1 MTDSDLQKKMKQSME
16 ETIFV
21 DCAVLNHDYFA
32 VIAEIDMGEDYDP
45 WKKLPTSRIFTYVEE
60 KIPENSFWGGHKFG
74 ENTFKWPKIAHT
86 NPNEM
91 IVVGERG
98 EVWYHGLG
106 DNKQFEESISE
117 SLIMGI
123 SDIKNIHGT
132 IYIVGVH
139 RAVVRREGIDQW
151 VHISKPIEQESLEIY
166 RAAKKKGKEF
176 DSGFNCIDGFSAD
189 KNLYAGG
196 GQGDVWRYDGRTWH
210 SVDIP
215 LPKMHINSLCCAS
228 DGYVYIAGRFGT
240 LLKGREDEWHILK
253 QEQTKADFKDIVDYQ
268 GTLYVCTERRLFTIN
283 DQGIQRVDFGDIPEP
298 FSFRSLYVNHGKL
311 MSAGSYNA
319 CIYDGQR
326 WQSLYG
332 SQKVDEI
339 MDLNILKQV
348 GDSLENT
355 LDDLG
360 EVTDSVNKSQ
370 S

>member
-1 MTDSDLQKKMKQSME
+1 MSKDTE
-16 ETIFV
+16 EAIALAGESIIV
-21 DCAVLNHDYFA
+21 DCCITRPNAFWWV
-32 VIAEIDMGEDYDP
+32 AEKDMGENYDP
-45 WKKLPTSRIFTYVEE
+45 WSELAPVYFLLFNKAYETDPDG
-60 KIPENSFWGGHKFG
+60 PWGWQKFG
-74 ENTFKWPKIAHT
+74 KNTFKWPRAAHT
-86 NPNEM
+86 DVEGEM

-215 LPKMHINSLCCAS
+215 LPKMQINSLCCAS
-228 DGYVYIAGRFGT
+228 DGYVYIAGRFGS
-240 LLKGREDEWHILK
+240 LLKGREDEWHIIK

-283 DQGIQRVDFGDIPEP
+283 DQGLQRVDFGDIPEP

-332 SQKVDEI
+332 SQKVDEM
-339 MDLNILKQV
+339 MDLNMLKKV
-348 GDSLENT
+348 GDTLGET
-355 LDDLG
+355 LDDLD
-360 EVTDSVNKSQ
+360 EAADLINKAKP
-370 S
+370 